1 MLGRRR
7 DSEGEAAMSEYELI
21 IRGGEVVTAADKFR
35 ADVGVRGGK
44 IVAVADKLT
53 DGARVIDASGLLVL
67 PGGVDSHVH
76 LAQNAFGGPK
86 MADGFES
93 GTRSAIAGGNTT
105 VLPFALQPRGASL
118 RASVMSYH
126 KEADGNCYCD
136 YGFHLIVTDPTPSVL
151 GQELP
156 ALVADGYSSFKVFM
170 TYDDMVLND
179 RQLLEVFE
187 CARACGALVMVHCE
201 GYDAIKFMTQR
212 LEAAGKTAPYYHAVS
227 RPEVVEREATH
238 RAISHGELIDT
249 PIMIVHVSGREAM
262 EQIRWAQLRGLKVY
276 GETCTQYV
284 SLTADDLKGLNM
296 DESGGKYV
304 CSPPPRDRG
313 SWEAIWEGIRTGVFQ
328 TFSSDHCPF
337 FYEGSEGKLNPKAR
351 TSFKWV
357 PNGIPGVEVRLPILY
372 SKGVVEGRITV
383 NEFVALTA
391 TNHAKMY
398 GLYPHKGAIGIGF
411 DADIV
416 LWDPNKRETIRQA
429 IMHHGAD
436 YTPYEGMAVT
446 GWPVMTLLRG
456 EVVAEDGR
464 IVGAKGG
471 GQFLK
476 RELSPYA
483 RPRGN

>member
-1 MLGRRR
+1 
-7 DSEGEAAMSEYELI
+7 MSEFELI
-21 IRGGEVVTAADKFR
+21 IRGGEVVTAADTFR

-44 IVAVADKLT
+44 IVAIADKLT
-53 DGARVIDASGLLVL
+53 DGARVIDASGLLVM
-67 PGGVDSHVH
+67 PGGIDSHVH
-76 LAQNAFGGPK
+76 LAQPSGGGVK
-86 MADGFES
+86 MADGFET

-105 VLPFALQPRGASL
+105 ILPFALQPRGASL
-118 RASVMSYH
+118 RASVMDYH
-126 KEADGNCYCD
+126 KEADGNAYCD
-136 YGFHLIVTDPTPSVL
+136 YGFHLIVTDPSPSVL

-170 TYDDMVLND
+170 TYDDLVLND
-179 RQLLEVFE
+179 RQLLEVFD
-187 CARACGALVMVHCE
+187 CARGCGALVMVHCE

-227 RPEVVEREATH
+227 RPEAVEREATH
-238 RAISHGELIDT
+238 RAISHGELLDT

-262 EQIRWAQLRGLKVY
+262 EQIRWAQRRGLKVY

-284 SLTADDLKGLNM
+284 ALTADDLKGLNM

-304 CSPPPRDRG
+304 CSPPPRDRA
-313 SWEAIWEGIRTGVFQ
+313 SWDAIWEGIRTGVFQ
-328 TFSSDHCPF
+328 IFSSDHCPF
-337 FYEGSEGKLNPKAR
+337 LYESSEGKLNPKAR

-357 PNGIPGVEVRLPILY
+357 PNGIPGVETRLPILY

-383 NEFVALTA
+383 NEFVALTS

-398 GLYPHKGAIGIGF
+398 GLYPRKGAIGVGF

-416 LWDPNKRETIRQA
+416 LWDPNKRETIRQD

-446 GWPVMTLLRG
+446 GWPVMTVLRG
-456 EVVAEDGR
+456 EVVAEDGK
-464 IVGAKGG
+464 IVGAKGAG
-471 GQFLK
+471 KFLK
-476 RELSPYA
+476 RDLSPYA
-483 RPRGN
+483 RPHGG